1 MNDKVHTFFL
11 QAVLADLSSIAVM
24 PLLQLAL
31 LHD

>member
-1 MNDKVHTFFL
+1 
-11 QAVLADLSSIAVM
+11 VLADLSSIAVM